1 MVITHYTL
9 QTKDH
14 KLAVK
19 EEDLTPLEFDLIRNS
34 LKHYYLTLENSYEK
48 MVNEGIDD
56 ISLSIKEK
64 LEKVR
69 NLRRKLDGR
78 E

>member
-9 QTKDH
+9 QTKEH
-14 KLAVK
+14 KRAVK

>member
-14 KLAVK
+14 KIAVK
-19 EEDLTPLEFDLIRNS
+19 EEDLSLLEFDLLRNS

-56 ISLSIKEK
+56 ISQSIKEK

>member
-14 KLAVK
+14 KIAVK
-19 EEDLTPLEFDLIRNS
+19 EEDLTPFEFDLIRNS

>member
-19 EEDLTPLEFDLIRNS
+19 EEDLTLQEFDIIRNS

-78 E
+78 D

>member
-1 MVITHYTL
+1 MITHYTL

-14 KLAVK
+14 KIALK
-19 EEDLTPLEFDLIRNS
+19 EDDLTLDDFDTIRNS

-48 MVNEGIDD
+48 MLTEGIDD
-56 ISLSIKEK
+56 ISESIKLK

-69 NLRRKLDGR
+69 QLRRKLDGR
-78 E
+78 D

>member
-1 MVITHYTL
+1 MITHYTL
-9 QTKDH
+9 QVKDH

-19 EEDLTPLEFDLIRNS
+19 EEDLTLEDYETIKNS

-48 MVNEGIDD
+48 MVTEGIDD
-56 ISLSIKEK
+56 ISESIRYK

-69 NLRRKLDGR
+69 QLRRKLDGR
-78 E
+78 D

>member
-19 EEDLTPLEFDLIRNS
+19 EEDLTLQEFDIIRNS

>member
-14 KLAVK
+14 KLAIR
-19 EEDLTPLEFDLIRNS
+19 EEDLTTQEFDIIRNS